1 MKYISHGPGT
11 GADTLVLKQA
21 DAPRPAA
28 REVLIR
34 VAFAGV
40 NRPDVLQRLGL
51 YNPPPS
57 ACPYLGLEVSGT
69 VVQVGEAVTK
79 WKVGDKVCAL
89 THGGGYAEFC
99 AADER
104 HCLPVPAGLTLQQA
118 AALPENYI
126 TVWAN
131 LFAGKLVSAGKSIL
145 IHGGSSGIGITAIQ
159 LAREVGADVAVTA
172 GNAQKL
178 AICRQHGASH
188 LINYREQ
195 DFNDVVAEVTGG
207 RGVDVVLDMVGGRYI
222 EKNLRALA
230 LDGALVQIA
239 FLEGSR
245 VEIDLLPVML
255 KRLNMTGSTLRAR
268 TPENKAEL
276 IEGLRS
282 AFWPVLE
289 QGRCLPLIHAIM
301 PLADAG
307 KAHALMESSTHA
319 GKILLEVSQAGG
331 QD

>member
-1 MKYISHGPGT
+1 MKYIEHGPGT
-11 GADTLVLKQA
+11 GADTLVLQEA
-21 DAPRPAA
+21 ATPRAGA
-28 REVLIR
+28 HEVLIR

-57 ACPYLGLEVSGT
+57 ACPYLGLEVAGT
-69 VVQVGEAVTK
+69 VEQVGEAVTR
-79 WKVGDKVCAL
+79 WKAGDQVCAL

-99 AADER
+99 VADER
-104 HCLPVPAGLTLQQA
+104 HCLPVPAGLTLAQA

-131 LFAGKLVSAGKSIL
+131 LFAGKLVSAGKSVL
-145 IHGGSSGIGITAIQ
+145 VHGGSSGIGITAIQ
-159 LAREVGADVAVTA
+159 LAREVGAEVAVTA
-172 GNAQKL
+172 GNAHKL
-178 AICRQHGASH
+178 EICRRHGATH

-195 DFNDVVAEVTGG
+195 DFNDAVAEATDG

-245 VEIDLLPVML
+245 VDIDLLPVML
-255 KRLNMTGSTLRAR
+255 KRLNVTGSTLRAR
-268 TPENKAEL
+268 TPQNKAEL
-276 IEGLRS
+276 IEGLRA

-289 QGRCLPLIHAIM
+289 QGRCLPLIHAVM
-301 PLADAG
+301 PLAEAG
-307 KAHALMESSTHA
+307 RAHALMESSTHA
-319 GKILLEVSQAGG
+319 GKILLEVAPA
-331 QD
+331 

>member
-1 MKYISHGPGT
+1 MKFISHGPGT
-11 GADTLVLKQA
+11 GADTLVLKEA
-21 DAPRPAA
+21 HTPVVAA
-28 REVLIR
+28 HEVLVR

-57 ACPYLGLEVSGT
+57 ACPYLGLEISGT
-69 VVQVGEAVTK
+69 VEQVGESVTQ
-79 WKVGDKVCAL
+79 WKVGDRVCAL

-99 AADER
+99 VADAR
-104 HCLPVPAGLTLQQA
+104 HCLPVPTGLTLEQA

-126 TVWAN
+126 TVWTN
-131 LFAGKLVSAGKSIL
+131 LFAGKLVSRGKTIL

-159 LAREVGADVAVTA
+159 MARELGAEVIATA

-178 AICRQHGASH
+178 AICRQHGATH

-195 DFNDVVAEVTGG
+195 DFNDVVSEVTQGK
-207 RGVDVVLDMVGGRYI
+207 GVDVVLDMVGGRYI
-222 EKNLRALA
+222 EMNLRALA
-230 LDGALVQIA
+230 QDGSLVQIA

-245 VEIDLLPVML
+245 VDIDLLPVML
-255 KRLNMTGSTLRAR
+255 KRLKMTGSTLRAR
-268 TPENKAEL
+268 TPEDKAAL
-276 IEGLRS
+276 IAGLHD
-282 AFWPVLE
+282 AFWPVLD
-289 QGRCLPLIHAIM
+289 QGRCLPLIHCVM

-319 GKILLEVSQAGG
+319 GKILLKVA
-331 QD
+331 

>member
-1 MKYISHGPGT
+1 MKYISHGPST
-11 GADTLVLKQA
+11 GADTLVLKEV
-21 DAPRPAA
+21 DVPRVASH
-28 REVLIR
+28 EVLVR

-57 ACPYLGLEVSGT
+57 ASPYLGLEISGT
-69 VVQVGEAVTK
+69 VEQVGEAVTK
-79 WKVGDKVCAL
+79 WNVGDKICAL

-99 AADER
+99 VADER
-104 HCLPVPAGLTLQQA
+104 HCLPIPNGLTLEQA

-131 LFAGKLVSAGKSIL
+131 LFAKQLVSQGKSVL

-159 LAREVGADVAVTA
+159 LSREVGAEVIVTA
-172 GNAQKL
+172 GNLEKL
-178 AICRQHGASH
+178 TICQQHGAAH
-188 LINYREQ
+188 VVNYRQQ
-195 DFNDVVAEVTGG
+195 DFNDVVFDVTQG

-230 LDGALVQIA
+230 LDGSLVQIA
-239 FLEGSR
+239 FLEGSQ
-245 VEIDLLPVML
+245 VEIDLLPIML

-276 IEGLRS
+276 INGLRNT
-282 AFWPVLE
+282 FWPVLE
-289 QGRCLPLIHAIM
+289 QGRCLPLIHTIM
-301 PLADAG
+301 PLAEAG

-319 GKILLEVSQAGG
+319 GKILLRVA
-331 QD
+331 